1 MIFWYGFDSFSAISQ
16 RTTLLVAI
24 KGLNKLKLTL
34 SEDPI
39 FHLRQLVLS
48 LRIHSRR
55 RNLVRD
61 EKRDQF
67 INRLWDGIS
76 LFSSVVGNTVLC
88 SLFYVLL
95 NVLFLS
101 FVDIVFT
108 LTISWFSKLLCKTSR
123 PLHHLDAF
131 CRLSNPLYL
140 VK

>member
-1 MIFWYGFDSFSAISQ
+1 MAKTVWCLIFSGTLPWRLRPPILIRSLKTGFGLMILELSLTGFPLGNTWCFDGYDSFSAISQ

-34 SEDPI
+34 SEYPI
-39 FHLRQLVLS
+39 FYLRQLVLS
-48 LRIHSRR
+48 LGIHSRR

-88 SLFYVLL
+88 SLF
-95 NVLFLS
+95 
-101 FVDIVFT
+101 
-108 LTISWFSKLLCKTSR
+108 
-123 PLHHLDAF
+123 
-131 CRLSNPLYL
+131 
-140 VK
+140 

>member
-1 MIFWYGFDSFSAISQ
+1 MAKITWCLIFSGTLPWQIRPPILIRSLKIGFRLMILEPSLTGFPRDNAWYSDGYDSFSAISQ
-16 RTTLLVAI
+16 RTNLLVAI

-34 SEDPI
+34 SEDPL

-48 LRIHSRR
+48 LGIHARR

-88 SLFYVLL
+88 SLF
-95 NVLFLS
+95 
-101 FVDIVFT
+101 
-108 LTISWFSKLLCKTSR
+108 
-123 PLHHLDAF
+123 
-131 CRLSNPLYL
+131 
-140 VK
+140 